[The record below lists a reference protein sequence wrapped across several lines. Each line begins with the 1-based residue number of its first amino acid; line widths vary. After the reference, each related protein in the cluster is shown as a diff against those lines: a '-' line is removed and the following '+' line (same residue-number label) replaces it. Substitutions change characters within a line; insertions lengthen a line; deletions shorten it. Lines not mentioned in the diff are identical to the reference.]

1 MASVYCIYPAY
12 AVDPVPIKT
21 ECKVLALHSHLKQ
34 QLFDGG
40 NVGNTFANKAAG
52 SG

>member
-1 MASVYCIYPAY
+1 MTSVYCIYPAY
-12 AVDPVPIKT
+12 AVDAIQIKT
-21 ECKVLALHSHLKQ
+21 KCKVLALRSHLKQ

-40 NVGNTFANKAAG
+40 NVGNIFAKKAAG